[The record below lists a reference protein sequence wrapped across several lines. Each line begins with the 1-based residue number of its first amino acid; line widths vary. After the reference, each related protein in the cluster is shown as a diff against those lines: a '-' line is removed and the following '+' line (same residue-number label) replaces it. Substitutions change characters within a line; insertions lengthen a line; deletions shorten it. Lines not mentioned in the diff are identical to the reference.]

1 MAKLDILIAPHP
13 TLKTVAKPVPVVDD
27 RLYGLSQ
34 DMLQS
39 MYDAKGIGLA
49 APQIGVSE
57 RLIVMDLAGKD
68 EPPDPKVIIN
78 PELLSQSADLAEYEE
93 GCLSFPDQFAKV
105 VRPAACT
112 VRYTTLERET
122 VTVEAD
128 GITAVC
134 LQHEIDH
141 LNGILFTDHLSA
153 LRRNM
158 LMRRLAKWKKANAA

>member
-13 TLKTVAKPVPVVDD
+13 TLKTVAKPVETVDD
-27 RLYGLSQ
+27 RIYGLSQ
-34 DMLQS
+34 DMLAS

-49 APQIGVSE
+49 APQIGVSK

-68 EPPDPKVIIN
+68 EPADPKVIIN
-78 PELLSQSADLAEYEE
+78 PEILSQSADLAEYEE

-105 VRPAACT
+105 VRPATCT
-112 VRYTTLERET
+112 VRYQTLERET